1 MDALDLIQLGRQLM
15 KIGEEAL
22 RGSKMQSLP
31 NGPSL
36 VLRDVFANRDSSISE
51 IAERTGLPQSYV
63 SESVANLEQ
72 EGLLATGVDTKDR
85 RRTLVRVS
93 AQHRRTIARK
103 AATPIDAA
111 LAKAL
116 TDLDTDQQREVTEAL
131 GMLFERLRPVAP
143 GPIVDQIR
151 SAPSATERAHA

>member
-1 MDALDLIQLGRQLM
+1 MDALELIQLGRQLT

-22 RGSKMQSLP
+22 RGSRMPGLP

-51 IAERTGLPQSYV
+51 IAGRTGLPQSYV
-63 SESVANLEQ
+63 SESVASLQ
-72 EGLLATGVDTKDR
+72 QQGLVETRTHSGDK

-93 AQHRRTIARK
+93 AHHRRTVARK
-103 AATPIDAA
+103 AATPIDVA

-116 TDLDTDQQREVTEAL
+116 RNGADEVEDAVECL
-131 GMLFERLRPVAP
+131 QNLAERLRPPAA
-143 GPIVDQIR
+143 GPIIDQIR
-151 SAPSATERAHA
+151 PARGERGESRA